1 MEISDVRLKGNYLQ
15 VFNAEGKKIS
25 ELNSSH
31 GDLCGI
37 APDFYVVEKG
47 NYYKTYDINS
57 KNIAEINISH
67 GEFRNAAG
75 SSFNLVKGRYIV

>member
-37 APDFYVVEKG
+37 ASDFYVVEKG
-47 NYYKTYDINS
+47 NYYKT
-57 KNIAEINISH
+57 
-67 GEFRNAAG
+67 
-75 SSFNLVKGRYIV
+75 